1 MEKET
6 AFKLQPYDIV
16 TIHRNPA
23 YQEQKSVIITG
34 EVKYAGRYILSSKE
48 ERISDI
54 VKRAGGVTDKASVM
68 DAQLIRKISSQEE
81 DLKFRKLEVAPTK
94 QDSIEIQNALLKNNY
109 SVGFDLE
116 KALNNP
122 HTNDDIVLVENDSI
136 FIPQLNNTV
145 KISGEVLFPN
155 TVSYIKGKNSSY
167 YINQA
172 GGVAKGG
179 KKRQTYIVYAN
190 GQVSSAS
197 KGKVLPGCEIVV
209 PAKMEKKDNSQ
220 QASLWI
226 AAAGT
231 VATIGAVLISA
242 LK

>member
-1 MEKET
+1 M
-6 AFKLQPYDIV
+6 
-16 TIHRNPA
+16 
-23 YQEQKSVIITG
+23 
-34 EVKYAGRYILSSKE
+34 
-48 ERISDI
+48 
-54 VKRAGGVTDKASVM
+54 TDKASVV
-68 DAQLIRKISSQEE
+68 DAQLIRKISNQEE

-109 SVGFDLE
+109 NIGFDLE

-122 HTNDDIVLVENDSI
+122 HTNDDIVLAENDSI

-145 KISGEVLFPN
+145 KISGEVMFPN

-179 KKRQTYIVYAN
+179 KKSQTYIVYAN

-209 PAKMEKKDNSQ
+209 PAKAEKKDNTH

-226 AAAGT
+226 TAAGT